1 MHSRPNTA
9 NRHLTQDPVILTSQS
24 RSKAGL
30 FKILLLFILAALFGA
45 AVLYY
50 VILRAPEIRLDSRV
64 TALQEEL
71 AHTRAEL
78 ETTRM
83 DLEIS
88 TVAHEE
94 LERQL
99 AVLTERHKVVREE
112 LEFIKSAGSGAA
124 K

>member
-9 NRHLTQDPVILTSQS
+9 NRHLTQDPVILTSPI
-24 RSKAGL
+24 RSKPAF
-30 FKILLLFILAALFGA
+30 FKVLLLFMLAALFGA
-45 AVLYY
+45 AMLYY

-71 AHTRAEL
+71 EQTRAEL

-99 AVLTERHKVVREE
+99 AVLTEQHKVVREE